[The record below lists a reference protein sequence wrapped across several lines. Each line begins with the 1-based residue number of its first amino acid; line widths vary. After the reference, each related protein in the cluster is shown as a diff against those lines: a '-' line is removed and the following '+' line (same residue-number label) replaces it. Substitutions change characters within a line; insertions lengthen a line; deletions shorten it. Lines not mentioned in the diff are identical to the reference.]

1 MKKGGNMENKVIAK
15 EYVINIIKD
24 ELKEIKRMRDTALTS
39 ESYNIF
45 NGECVVLER
54 ILKVLEEK

>member
-1 MKKGGNMENKVIAK
+1 MENKVIAK
-15 EYVINIIKD
+15 EYVLNVIKK
-24 ELKEIKRMRDTALTS
+24 ELKEIKGMRDTALTS

-54 ILKVLEEK
+54 ILKIFGG